1 MLKAREALELLK
13 ALEEVA
19 SDQEV
24 LRSAIESLR
33 KEAKILKN
41 RQNAWLF
48 GEGGEKPQLIPGEY
62 EVPLAPPFVTMQ
74 SGVGVSM
81 GMDGRGLLVYQ
92 NPVRRHAGGPTS

>member
-33 KEAKILKN
+33 
-41 RQNAWLF
+41 R
-48 GEGGEKPQLIPGEY
+48 KPK
-62 EVPLAPPFVTMQ
+62 
-74 SGVGVSM
+74 S
-81 GMDGRGLLVYQ
+81 
-92 NPVRRHAGGPTS
+92 